1 MFANIVDSLKF
12 IQRPPASNGT
22 RGRTLADLALLSWM
36 AADYADQEAHY
47 VALRKWHEGD
57 YTIPLTD
64 RQEQYLNRDS
74 QFKFCIN
81 YLPLPVDL
89 AIERLNVVGFEG
101 PEGIGGEDGLLW
113 QWWQAN
119 RMDALQR
126 QLTRAAAVDGDTY
139 LLVEWDNERGM
150 PTFHHENAYDGSE
163 GVKVHYLS
171 NTRRKMT
178 FASKRWIENRL
189 DEAAGKI
196 ERVIRLNIYTET
208 EIRKYIESGRGWVE
222 YPDEDGRWPIRW
234 DAGVI
239 PVVHFRWKDNGGNWG
254 ESELENLI
262 PVQMSLNKAIL
273 DEAEAR
279 DRTAFQI
286 ITLTGGKVPDD
297 LQIDPSKVLFAEN
310 PAASWGSIPAG
321 NLAELR
327 EAINDHITRLAQLAH
342 IPLQYFQVTGQIASA
357 ATQRADDSQLVAKV
371 ASEAVSLANAWEDV
385 MHIALR
391 LNEVFGNGRALSIQD
406 ATEIQTQWDSFDR
419 VDKVAEETA
428 RAEMVEALVRA
439 GASLPGALEQAEY
452 TDEEIATLSQ
462 LDTVTGI
469 EQ

>member
-1 MFANIVDSLKF
+1 MFANIADRLRNMTTTNGDS
-12 IQRPPASNGT
+12 PP
-22 RGRTLADLALLSWM
+22 RRTLADLALLSWM
-36 AADYADQEAHY
+36 AADYASQEAHY
-47 VALRKWHEGD
+47 TRLRKWHEGD
-57 YTIPLTD
+57 YNIPLTD
-64 RQEQYLNRDS
+64 RQKQYLNLDS
-74 QFKFCIN
+74 EFPFCIN

-89 AIERLNVVGFEG
+89 AIERLNVVGFDG
-101 PEGIGGEDGLLW
+101 PKGIGGEDGLLW

-126 QLTRAAAVDGDTY
+126 QLHRVAAVDGDTY
-139 LLVEWDNERGM
+139 LLVEWDNKRQM
-150 PTFHHENAYDGSE
+150 PTFHHELAFDGAE

-171 NTRRKMT
+171 NTRRRMT

-189 DEAAGKI
+189 NEEKGQI
-196 ERVIRLNIYTET
+196 ERVTRLNVYTEN
-208 EIRKYIESGRGWVE
+208 EVRKYIESGRGWMPLQE
-222 YPDEDGRWPIRW
+222 EGESWPIRW

-239 PVVHFRWKDNGGNWG
+239 PVVHFRWRDNGGNWG
-254 ESELENLI
+254 ESELENLV
-262 PVQMSLNKAIL
+262 PVQMSLNKAVL

-279 DRTAFQI
+279 DRSAFQI
-286 ITLTGGKVPDD
+286 ITLAGGKVPDD
-297 LQIDPSKVLFAEN
+297 LEIDPSKVLYAEN
-310 PAASWGSIPAG
+310 PQASWGSIPAG

-371 ASEAVSLANAWEDV
+371 ASESVSLANAWEDA

-391 LNEVFGNGRALSIQD
+391 LNEAFGNGRTLTVQA
-406 ATEIQTQWDSFDR
+406 ATEIQTRWDSFDR
-419 VDKVAEETA
+419 VDRMEEETR
-428 RAEMVEALVRA
+428 RAALVETLTRA
-439 GASLPGALEQAEY
+439 GLSAPGALAVAEY
-452 TDEEIATLSQ
+452 PQDVSEQLLQ